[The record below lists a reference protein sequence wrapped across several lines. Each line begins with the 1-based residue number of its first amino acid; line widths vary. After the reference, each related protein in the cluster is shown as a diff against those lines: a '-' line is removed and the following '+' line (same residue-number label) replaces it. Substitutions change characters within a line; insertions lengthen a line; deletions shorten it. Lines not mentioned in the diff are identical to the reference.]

1 MKIDL
6 SSYIELLS
14 KRATDSNIGTP
25 DSALK
30 FSQAA
35 LNLART
41 MAMVENIKQE

>member
-6 SSYIELLS
+6 NDRVKALADKAAE
-14 KRATDSNIGTP
+14 ANGTP

-35 LNLART
+35 LNLAHA
-41 MAMVENIKQE
+41 MATIEAIPRA